1 MTDRMTRRTATRMI
15 AGAMGGALAAPLFT
29 GSAAA
34 ANPVK
39 VGMMLTTSGVF
50 ASSGDIMSRSAR
62 LYLKHDAPAILGD
75 HAIELIERDDTG
87 PNPDI
92 AKRLATELITRDRV
106 NFIGGLQWT
115 PNTNAIAPVLTS
127 GRTPG
132 VVMNATGAV
141 TTRLSPYLVRFS
153 QTLWQ
158 SCYYMGAWAAR
169 NGMQKAYALVTDFS
183 PGHDAEAAF
192 HLGFTESGGEVIEQV
207 RMPIRNPDFTPFLQR
222 VLDAGPDALFCFN
235 PGGPQATTFMRAYAE
250 LGLRDRGIRLIGSGY
265 LTSDEEL
272 PNMGAAADGV
282 LTSHFYSAAGDRP
295 ANRRFAD
302 LWQAEYGDVLWNELA
317 IGTWDGM
324 AAICRA
330 VADTNG
336 ADDPDAVIESL
347 KSFQT
352 ADSPRGS
359 VRIDPETRDIIQNI
373 YIREVRMVDGVPQNI
388 EFETFRD
395 VKDPWKERN
404 PA

>member
-1 MTDRMTRRTATRMI
+1 MTVKMTRRTAAKMI
-15 AGAMGGALAAPLFT
+15 GGAIGGALAAPMIL
-29 GSAAA
+29 GRAAA

-39 VGMMLTTSGVF
+39 VGMIYTTSGVF
-50 ASSGDIMSRSAR
+50 ASSGDIMSKSAK
-62 LYLKHDAPAILGD
+62 LFLKHEAPAILGD
-75 HAIELIERDDTG
+75 HTIELIERDDTG
-87 PNPDI
+87 PNPDV

-106 NFIGGLQWT
+106 NFIAGLQWT
-115 PNTNAIAPVLTS
+115 PNTNAIAPVLTA
-127 GRTPG
+127 GKTPG
-132 VVMNATGAV
+132 VIMNATGAV

-158 SCYYMGAWAAR
+158 SCYYMGVWAAR
-169 NGMQKAYALVTDFS
+169 NRMKKAYVLVTDFS

-222 VLDAGPDALFCFN
+222 VLDANPDALFCFN

-250 LGLRDRGIRLIGSGY
+250 LGLRDKGIKLIGSGY
-265 LTSDEEL
+265 LTGDDEL
-272 PNMGAAADGV
+272 PNMGAAAEGV
-282 LTSHFYSAAGDRP
+282 FTSHFYSAAAERP
-295 ANRRFAD
+295 ANQHFRD

-324 AAICRA
+324 AAICQA
-330 VADTNG
+330 VAETNG
-336 ADDPDAVIESL
+336 ADDSDAVIESL
-347 KSFQT
+347 RRFWTK
-352 ADSPRGS
+352 DSPRGT
-359 VRIDPETRDIIQNI
+359 VQIDSETRDIIQNI
-373 YIREVRMVDGVPQNI
+373 YIREVKMVDGVPQNI
-388 EFETFRD
+388 EFETFES